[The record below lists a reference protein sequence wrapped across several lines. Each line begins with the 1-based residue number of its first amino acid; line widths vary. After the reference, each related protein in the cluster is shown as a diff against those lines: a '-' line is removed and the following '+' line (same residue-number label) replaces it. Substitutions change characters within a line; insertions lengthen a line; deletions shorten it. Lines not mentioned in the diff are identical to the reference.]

1 MTVDLPFPHKALWPN
16 GRAHHMAKASEVKKH
31 RQWAHLA
38 TLEALQERGTGGFG
52 PGKIPITIV
61 VHAKP
66 KGPLPDADNCIAAC
80 KAMLDGIAD
89 ALGVNDRDFA
99 APLVVFS
106 PERDGRFVVK
116 IGGITT
122 PSDPSLGTSDVVQN
136 KSEPDRCD
144 NTSPALTSNRL
155 DRGIIYLTP

>member
-1 MTVDLPFPHKALWPN
+1 MTVDLPWPDKLLWPN
-16 GRAHHMAKASEVKKH
+16 GPRARNHGHKASVTKKH
-31 RQWAHLA
+31 RQWAHTA
-38 TLEALQERGTGGFG
+38 TLEALQEHGTGGIG
-52 PGKIPITIV
+52 PGKIPITIE

-116 IGGITT
+116 IGGITPPPGSSPDSPEMVQEERAGSLRQT
-122 PSDPSLGTSDVVQN
+122 ASDPDHQLPS
-136 KSEPDRCD
+136 
-144 NTSPALTSNRL
+144 
-155 DRGIIYLTP
+155 